1 MEQHWFIQSSGDTYS
16 GWVQFGAVTYKA
28 AVNIHNT
35 SFLFLVVKYPG
46 VEWVGHM
53 LGI

>member
-28 AVNIHNT
+28 AVNIHIQAFYFSWLNT
-35 SFLFLVVKYPG
+35 Q
-46 VEWVGHM
+46 EWSGWDTC
-53 LGI
+53 